1 MAKSFGESFEYV
13 AAKGLQMRKNRAKLL
28 VAQTANRREEF
39 EPLKRYAD
47 IYWLEDMD
55 EKEQARALPLIDC
68 LYSHGWPKALDA
80 GKVSTMKSLRLY
92 QAGNA
97 GVNSIRFDLLD
108 KKVVVCSN
116 AGSYS
121 DEVAEFAVGLML
133 AAGKSIVKFDRQ
145 LRAGAYTHP
154 RLDELGRQV
163 AFFKGKTLGIVGYG
177 GIGRSTGRMAKAFGM
192 KVLAFGR
199 HPVRDKGVRSLMGKA
214 GLMRLLRESDVVVLA
229 VPLTNVTR
237 GLIGSEELAAMR
249 PGGML
254 VNVARGEVV
263 RKEAIYDHLVKN
275 PGFVYA
281 TDVWWPDKQGVET
294 FSPDLPLLELENFIG
309 TPHASGPTA
318 IITGSVGKGVVENLT
333 RYFKGQPLK
342 NVVDRSEYS

>member
-1 MAKSFGESFEYV
+1 
-13 AAKGLQMRKNRAKLL
+13 MRKSRAKLL

-39 EPLKRYAD
+39 VPLERYAD
-47 IYWLEDMD
+47 VYWLEDMD
-55 EKEQARALPLIDC
+55 AKEQARVLPLIDC
-68 LYSHGWPKALDA
+68 VYSHGWPKSLDA
-80 GKVSTMKSLRLY
+80 AKVSSMKNLRLF

-108 KKVVVCSN
+108 KNVVVCSN

-121 DEVAEFAVGLML
+121 DEVGEFAIGLML

-145 LRAGAYTHP
+145 LRAGVYARQ
-154 RLDELGRQV
+154 RLDDLGRQV
-163 AFFKGKTLGIVGYG
+163 AFFRGKTLGIVGYG
-177 GIGRSTGRMAKAFGM
+177 GIGRSTRRMARPFGM

-199 HPVRDKGVRSLMGKA
+199 HPVRDGGVKQLRGKG
-214 GLMRLLRESDVVVLA
+214 GLMRLLRESDVVLLA
-229 VPLTNVTR
+229 VPLTNATR
-237 GLIGSEELAAMR
+237 GLIGREELAAMK

-263 RKEAIYDHLVKN
+263 QEEAIYDHLVKN
-275 PGFVYA
+275 PRFVYA
-281 TDVWWPDKQGVET
+281 TDVWWPDRQGAES

-309 TPHASGPTA
+309 TPHASGPSA
-318 IITGSVGKGVVENLT
+318 IISGTVGKGVVENLT
-333 RYFKGQPLK
+333 RYFKGLPLK